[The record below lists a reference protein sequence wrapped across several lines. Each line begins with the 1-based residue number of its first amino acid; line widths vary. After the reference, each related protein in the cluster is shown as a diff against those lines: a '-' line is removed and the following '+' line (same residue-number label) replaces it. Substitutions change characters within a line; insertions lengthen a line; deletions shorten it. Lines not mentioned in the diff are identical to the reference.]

1 MDNQGKKKILIVDD
15 DSALRKLYSVELTTR
30 NFNVVEAQDGREGYS
45 KATTEKP
52 DLILLDV
59 MMPQVDGITLL
70 QQIRQNDSLKEI
82 PVIMLTNFGQENLIQ
97 QAFDLGAT
105 DYLLKY
111 KVTQQEMAEKI
122 IQILTPKTS

>member
-15 DSALRKLYSVELTTR
+15 DSALRRLYSVELTTR
-30 NFNVVEAQDGREGYS
+30 NFNVVEAADGKEGYS
-45 KATTEKP
+45 KATTESP

-59 MMPQVDGITLL
+59 MMPQMDGIALL
-70 QQIRQNDSLKEI
+70 TQIRQADALKEV

-111 KVTQQEMAEKI
+111 KVTQSEMADKI
-122 IQILTPKTS
+122 NQILSKNG